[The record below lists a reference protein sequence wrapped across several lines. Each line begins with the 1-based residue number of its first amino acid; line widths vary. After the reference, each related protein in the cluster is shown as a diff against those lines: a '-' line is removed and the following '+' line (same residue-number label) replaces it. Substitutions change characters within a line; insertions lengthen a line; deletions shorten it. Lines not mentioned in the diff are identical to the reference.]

1 MFGYVRP
8 VRCQLSPEERQAYDS
23 VYCGLCHAL
32 ARRYGP
38 AWTFSLS
45 YDLTFLA
52 LLLAALDGG
61 AVVRQKRCLAH
72 PLRGRPVLMR
82 QRALQYAADASVLL
96 TDHQARDHVRDESG
110 GRRWAARMLILAA
123 RRARRR
129 AEGRLPGRQE
139 QFRAQLGRLHALEE
153 AGSASLDETADC
165 FGQMLQALAPSM
177 SPAVERPLRQLLYHL
192 GRWIYLIDAC
202 ADLEEDGQRGRY
214 NPVRARFALA
224 GGLDEPARQQLALVA
239 GQLAFRRGP
248 GAVAAAA
255 ETIPIDFGAYAVP
268 KPARGDRGRFYRAKR
283 PIKERTMNEDAYRVL
298 GVDPRRI

>member
-110 GRRWAARMLILAA
+110 GAALGRPDADSGGAPGPPAGRRAPARAAGAVSGAAGAAARP
-123 RRARRR
+123 
-129 AEGRLPGRQE
+129 GGGGQRLPG
-139 QFRAQLGRLHALEE
+139 
-153 AGSASLDETADC
+153 
-165 FGQMLQALAPSM
+165 
-177 SPAVERPLRQLLYHL
+177 
-192 GRWIYLIDAC
+192 
-202 ADLEEDGQRGRY
+202 
-214 NPVRARFALA
+214 
-224 GGLDEPARQQLALVA
+224 
-239 GQLAFRRGP
+239 
-248 GAVAAAA
+248 
-255 ETIPIDFGAYAVP
+255 
-268 KPARGDRGRFYRAKR
+268 
-283 PIKERTMNEDAYRVL
+283 
-298 GVDPRRI
+298 

>member
-139 QFRAQLGRLHALEE
+139 QFRAQLERLHALEE

-165 FGQMLQALAPSM
+165 FGQMLQALVPSM
-177 SPAVERPLRQLLYHL
+177 PPAVERPLRQLLYHL

-224 GGLDEPARQQLALVA
+224 GGLDEPARQQLALVLGNSLSA
-239 GQLAFRRGP
+239 AARALSLLPLKQYRSILEHMLYQSLP
-248 GAVAAAA
+248 GATGQILQGQAPYQGENDERRCISRA
-255 ETIPIDFGAYAVP
+255 
-268 KPARGDRGRFYRAKR
+268 GRR
-283 PIKERTMNEDAYRVL
+283 
-298 GVDPRRI
+298 PRRI